1 MGHGGNVI
9 AELTVDHHEV
19 DELFIRIE
27 AQPARDTRRR
37 ELVDELTVELVRHSV
52 AEESSTSTRRCV
64 NTSTAATLW
73 RTRSSRTTPRR
84 SGCSRI

>member
-37 ELVDELTVELVRHSV
+37 ELVDELTVEFGTALG
-52 AEESSTSTRRCV
+52 RRGAV
-64 NTSTAATLW
+64 PLPGGA
-73 RTRSSRTTPRR
+73 
-84 SGCSRI
+84 